1 MTEFL
6 FNHMFIGIIAVVS
19 LAIILV
25 QLLLTVFGGLGD
37 LDVDVDT
44 DAADGGGGELDSS
57 IFLSPKGILHFLAGA
72 SWYLVI
78 INKDNLQ
85 LWDYVIAIVIG
96 AIVAFLIGLLYYGL
110 YKLEKPMVEEKGE
123 KLVGKSV
130 EIYLK
135 TGKNTYDAF
144 ITKNEARVLISVK
157 SMSDSDYAAGEMLTL
172 RSFENG
178 IYFID

>member
-1 MTEFL
+1 
-6 FNHMFIGIIAVVS
+6 
-19 LAIILV
+19 
-25 QLLLTVFGGLGD
+25 
-37 LDVDVDT
+37 
-44 DAADGGGGELDSS
+44 
-57 IFLSPKGILHFLAGA
+57 
-72 SWYLVI
+72 
-78 INKDNLQ
+78 
-85 LWDYVIAIVIG
+85 
-96 AIVAFLIGLLYYGL
+96 
-110 YKLEKPMVEEKGE
+110 MVEEKGE

-157 SMSDSDYAAGEMLTL
+157 SMSDSDYAAGEIF